1 MNKMKSRHGRKCAA
15 GHSNTGCSSR
25 PTDDATTMSNENN
38 AHGKAVTFRNG
49 SRGGSSVSGSVV
61 RFFNFAATILFATIM
76 IVNVRHS
83 CGLID
88 IQTEKEKHGE

>member
-1 MNKMKSRHGRKCAA
+1 MNKMQSRHGRKCAA
-15 GHSNTGCSSR
+15 GHSTGCSSR
-25 PTDDATTMSNENN
+25 STVATTMSNENS
-38 AHGKAVTFRNG
+38 AHGKVVTLRNG
-49 SRGGSSVSGSVV
+49 SRGGGVSGSVV
-61 RFFNFAATILFATIM
+61 RFFNFTATILFATIM